1 MRIEEIMTASP
12 VTARETTTV
21 GQAWDTLRT
30 LDIRHLPVVNADGEL
45 VGIVSDRDFATPPAP
60 PLMAELL
67 GSPAG
72 SLDAPVSAVMTGEP
86 ISVEP
91 DDELDDAMDLMV
103 ENKLAA
109 IPVVDPEGAVVG
121 IVSYID
127 IIRALRGRPALVEAS
142 LR

>member
-1 MRIEEIMTASP
+1 MRIEEIMTTSP
-12 VTARETTTV
+12 ITVRQTTTV
-21 GQAWDTLRT
+21 GQAWDALRA

-67 GSPAG
+67 GTGAG
-72 SLDAPVSAVMTGEP
+72 SLDAPVGSIMTGSP

-91 DDELDDAMDLMV
+91 DDDIDDAIDLMV
-103 ENKLAA
+103 ENKVGA

-121 IVSYID
+121 IVSYLD
-127 IIRALRGRPALVEAS
+127 IIRAMRGRPVLAEAS
-142 LR
+142 P